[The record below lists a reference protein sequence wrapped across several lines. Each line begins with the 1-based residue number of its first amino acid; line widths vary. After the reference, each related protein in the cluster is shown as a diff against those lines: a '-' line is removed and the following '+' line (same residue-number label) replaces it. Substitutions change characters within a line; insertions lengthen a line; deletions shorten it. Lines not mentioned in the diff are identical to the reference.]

1 MAMSC
6 AAARTV
12 LASAVKVTSEGRS
25 KRAFEV
31 SFSNLASVSVYGSWS
46 TARSLK
52 MANLDGHSTGGASN
66 ESRVTSSRAPRVQRL
81 QNVQV
86 MANAGKTEDTEV
98 EKKTEEYSDT
108 MQVAMGTALTYRHEL
123 GMNYAHVLPNLI
135 VGSCLQTPADVDKLR
150 KAGISTVFCLQQ
162 DPDLAYFDVDIG
174 AIIERAKE
182 VDGIEHIR
190 AQIRDFD
197 PYDLRLRLPKVVATL
212 LQAAKRNGG
221 TTYIHCTAGLGRA
234 PAVALTYMYWIL
246 GYDLSEAN
254 AMLQKVRTCH
264 PKLDSI
270 KAATA
275 DLLTGNSKEKVKL
288 AWFRGAKESVEVAG
302 LDVGWYERV
311 SFTRSSDG
319 NWYLDRELPVGKYEF
334 KYIVDGTWCISPDTS
349 RTEPN
354 KDGHVNNFIEVK
366 GDKSTWEFREKVM
379 AADFVLTSEHREII
393 KTKLE
398 ELAENKN

>member
-6 AAARTV
+6 AAARTL
-12 LASAVKVTSEGRS
+12 LASAVNVRCEARSSRTKEGS
-25 KRAFEV
+25 V
-31 SFSNLASVSVYGSWS
+31 SNLAIVRVYGSWCP
-46 TARSLK
+46 ARSLR
-52 MANLDGHSTGGASN
+52 MAAADALSAARTFNKKRLRICS
-66 ESRVTSSRAPRVQRL
+66 APRFPRL
-81 QNVQV
+81 QNVGV

-98 EKKTEEYSDT
+98 EKKTEEYTDS
-108 MQVAMGTALTYRHEL
+108 MQHAMGTALTYRHEL

-135 VGSCLQTPADVDKLR
+135 VGSCLQTPADVDKLK
-150 KAGISTVFCLQQ
+150 KAGVSTVFCLQQ
-162 DPDLAYFDVDIG
+162 DPDLAYFNVDIG
-174 AIIERAKE
+174 AIIKRAKE

-212 LQAAKRNGG
+212 FQAAKKNGG
-221 TTYIHCTAGLGRA
+221 TTYVHCTAGLGRA

-288 AWFRGAKESVEVAG
+288 AWMRGANNSVEVAG

-311 SFTRSSDG
+311 AFTKGSDG
-319 NWYLDRELPVGKYEF
+319 NWYLERELPVGRYEF
-334 KYIVDGTWCISPDTS
+334 KYIVDGNWCTNPDTS
-349 RTEPN
+349 CTEAN
-354 KDGHVNNFIEVK
+354 KDGHVNNYIEVK
-366 GDKSTWEFREKVM
+366 GDKSTWEFREQVM
-379 AADFVLTSEHREII
+379 AADFVLNNEHRKII

-398 ELAENKN
+398 ELAKSRN